1 MISLDTL
8 KNAGLVRNRG
18 TILKV
23 LMNPRILVLIGVL
36 FFTIFSIGG
45 DTVLGP
51 NLTKIKAQDDMIK
64 NSRQQLD
71 QKQLERKR
79 VVDLESELKNLTT
92 QLIPVASGNSPTVV
106 AVSES
111 SEILKIAKG
120 SLRPEKKMSED
131 GQEEQALPKPHDTRE
146 NVSLTPTSSETIDIT
161 KALESSTAPSASI
174 PSPSPGPSPGGPN
187 GSPPS
192 GAVATALNAYQFNY
206 ELKATGTYA
215 ALIDLINELALR
227 RHLVKFSK
235 ITIVPSTNAHQA
247 IPDATDDP
255 DFPVKL
261 DLDAVISIYLYD
273 APDPSAPQ

>member
-1 MISLDTL
+1 MISFDTL
-8 KNAGLVRNRG
+8 KNANFIRYRG

-51 NLTKIKAQDDMIK
+51 NLTKIKAQDEMIK

-71 QKQLERKR
+71 QKQQERKR

-120 SLRPEKKMSED
+120 GLRPEKKMNVD

-161 KALESSTAPSASI
+161 KALESSTTPASPTPSQ
-174 PSPSPGPSPGGPN
+174 SPGPNPGGPN
-187 GSPPS
+187 SSPS
-192 GAVATALNAYQFNY
+192 AVVATSLNAYQFNY

-215 ALIDLINELALR
+215 ALIDLINALALR
-227 RHLVKFSK
+227 RHLVKFNK
-235 ITIVPSTNAHQA
+235 ISIVPSTNAHQA

-273 APDPSAPQ
+273 APDPSVPQR